1 MTIFFY
7 LFIYFFFLASSWGT
21 HLSIFPICLKCQ
33 ITIEWSKL
41 SSSATSRVVRIL
53 LEDLVRGSGFHD
65 GSQLVIVNFW
75 WPATALLTFKALVS
89 FANFLSHHCT
99 AILHLILI
107 IPSERLSQMLCPD
120 ILHSVNAVYRM
131 TSGNTDKHKI
141 QVYMQIEWFTYMH
154 LHHCT
159 PCNNGD
165 H

>member
-1 MTIFFY
+1 MTI
-7 LFIYFFFLASSWGT
+7 FFFLASSWGT
-21 HLSIFPICLKCQ
+21 HLSIFPICLICR

-41 SSSATSRVVRIL
+41 SSSATFRVV
-53 LEDLVRGSGFHD
+53 VRGSAFND
-65 GSQLVIVNFW
+65 RSQLVIVNFW

-107 IPSERLSQMLCPD
+107 IPSERLSQMLGPD
-120 ILHSVNAVYRM
+120 ILHSVNTVYRM
-131 TSGNTDKHKI
+131 TSGDTDKHKI
-141 QVYMQIEWFTYMH
+141 QVYMQIERFTYMH